1 MYSRRHSG
9 GSGDCGDSGADFARG
24 GRNAWCT
31 FAALTANPIA
41 AAVCAQRCRAA
52 DALAP
57 GGRERIN
64 TARGEE
70 EVKHRDAEDGEL
82 ELGFGQG
89 LYNGGLGVFRGG
101 VARRCHFADEE
112 VLRAFEH
119 FLFAEGERLA
129 AAERNETLED
139 DGNFE
144 EGPGAHAL
152 GILFEAVLPVVMRV
166 EFAGFEEAKD
176 FGGFCGANNGTKA
189 NGHGI

>member
-41 AAVCAQRCRAA
+41 AAACAQ
-52 DALAP
+52 
-57 GGRERIN
+57 
-64 TARGEE
+64 
-70 EVKHRDAEDGEL
+70 
-82 ELGFGQG
+82 
-89 LYNGGLGVFRGG
+89 
-101 VARRCHFADEE
+101 RCHFADEE

-139 DGNFE
+139 DGDFE

-176 FGGFCGANNGTKA
+176 FGGFCGPNN
-189 NGHGI
+189 

>member
-1 MYSRRHSG
+1 MKLNTETQRTRRSKW
-9 GSGDCGDSGADFARG
+9 RG
-24 GRNAWCT
+24 RKA
-31 FAALTANPIA
+31 
-41 AAVCAQRCRAA
+41 
-52 DALAP
+52 
-57 GGRERIN
+57 
-64 TARGEE
+64 
-70 EVKHRDAEDGEL
+70 DGEL

-152 GILFEAVLPVVMRV
+152 GILFEA
-166 EFAGFEEAKD
+166 
-176 FGGFCGANNGTKA
+176 
-189 NGHGI
+189 